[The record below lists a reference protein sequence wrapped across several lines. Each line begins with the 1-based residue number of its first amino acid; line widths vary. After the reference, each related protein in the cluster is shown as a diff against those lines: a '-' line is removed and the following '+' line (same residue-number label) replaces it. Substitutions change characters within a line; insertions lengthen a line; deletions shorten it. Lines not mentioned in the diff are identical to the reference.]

1 MNRHRLPRAFTLLEV
16 VVAVGLAATAITAT
30 LVLLP
35 SLTRLAETNADLAV
49 VARLPD
55 ALEIELS
62 RMARADF
69 AAFGASV
76 PVAAG
81 EEPEG
86 LAFVATRDGGRLAA
100 RDVLAPATTLRPEEQ
115 YFLLECRRFGTEP
128 LVFAAGRAAL
138 ALQVRVSWPY
148 RVPGNA
154 GPVPREARSQS
165 VFVAAI
171 NR

>member
-1 MNRHRLPRAFTLLEV
+1 MNRPWRRRAFTLLEV
-16 VVAVGLAATAITAT
+16 VVAVGLAATALTAT

-35 SLTRLAETNADLAV
+35 SLMRLSGTNADLAV

-55 ALEIELS
+55 TLEIELS

-81 EEPEG
+81 EEPAG
-86 LAFVATRDGGRLAA
+86 LAFVATRDGVQLAA
-100 RDVLAPATTLRPEEQ
+100 RDVTTPGTTLRPEEQ

-128 LVFAAGRAAL
+128 LFFAADRAAL

-154 GPVPREARSQS
+154 SAVPLAARSHS
-165 VFVAAI
+165 LFVVAI
-171 NR
+171 TR